1 MGLHKVNKKRLHKA
15 RCGAVSAACSGFAL
29 RRCFGDYAAR
39 RKREKR
45 VICGASGRA
54 HEVENMETNIVLS
67 IFSVLGGLGLFLIG
81 MKQMGEGLE
90 LAAGNKLRVM
100 LQKITG
106 NKFIAML
113 VGVLVTAVIQSSSAT
128 DSMVVGFVN
137 AGLMDIYQ
145 SIGIL
150 FGSKIGTTVTSLI
163 LSFNINDIV
172 PLFTFAG
179 ALVITFAKKNNYR
192 YYGQILAG
200 FGILFMGMHMMSENF
215 GFLKESEV
223 FRNIVSTMSSP
234 ILGLLVGM
242 VFTGIIQSSSASVGI
257 LMGLGF
263 SGVVSIENCIFII
276 FGMNVGACM
285 PVFLSSSGANRE
297 SKQVALSNFLTSFLA
312 SILLSLIVVGMSATP
327 YSLPTLLNSV
337 PFLKGNTPAQ
347 ISTVHIAFN
356 VLRTIIFLPLSTPI
370 IKLTKLILR
379 DVDEEKEKMETVY
392 LDTRIL
398 TTPPMAVLSVENECK
413 RLGELSRKNYKYA
426 MQAFFEGDTRLIE
439 KVEKNEK
446 VIDYLTHEITRYIV
460 KINGLDIVDSDRKT
474 MGVMYSAIQDMERI
488 GDHAENIVEHAKEM
502 IANKVKFSDDAM
514 GELHHLDEL
523 VTKLLDDGLTLFNAQ
538 NVDFDIAKAVIET
551 ESSLDSHVKIY
562 KFNHI
567 NRMNEGICS
576 AENGT
581 IFLDMLTVLERVGD
595 HANNVAFS
603 IPRNKL
609 GSIVKRG

>member
-1 MGLHKVNKKRLHKA
+1 MDVN
-15 RCGAVSAACSGFAL
+15 
-29 RRCFGDYAAR
+29 
-39 RKREKR
+39 
-45 VICGASGRA
+45 I
-54 HEVENMETNIVLS
+54 
-67 IFSVLGGLGLFLIG
+67 IFSVIMVLGGLGLFLIG

-90 LAAGNKLRVM
+90 LAAGNKLRIM
-100 LQKITG
+100 LQKITS

-128 DSMVVGFVN
+128 DAMVVGFVN
-137 AGLMDIYQ
+137 AGLMDLNQ

-163 LSFNINDIV
+163 LSFDIKAYV

-179 ALVITFAKKNNYR
+179 AVIITFAKKNNYR

-200 FGILFMGMHMMSENF
+200 FGILFMGMSLMSDNF
-215 GFLKESEV
+215 GFLKDSEM
-223 FRNIVSTMSSP
+223 FKNIVSSMSSP
-234 ILGLLVGM
+234 VLGLLVGM

-257 LMGLGF
+257 LMSLASAGLVGLD
-263 SGVVSIENCIFII
+263 NCIYII

-285 PVFLSSSGANRE
+285 PVFLSAAGANRE
-297 SKQVALSNFLTSFLA
+297 SKQVALSNFMTSLFAAILTSVLVMVVSPTSFA
-312 SILLSLIVVGMSATP
+312 IPSLLDGI
-327 YSLPTLLNSV
+327 
-337 PFLKGNTPAQ
+337 PFLKGNVPAQ
-347 ISTVHIAFN
+347 ISLVHISFN
-356 VLRTIIFLPLSTPI
+356 VLRTIVFLPLSGLI
-370 IKLTKLILR
+370 IKLTKLILP
-379 DVDEEKEKMETVY
+379 DIDEEKEKMETVY

-413 RLGELSRKNYKYA
+413 RLGELARKNYNYA
-426 MQAFFEGDTRLIE
+426 MKAFFEGDARLIE

-446 VIDYLTHEITRYIV
+446 VIDFLTHEITRYIV

-488 GDHAENIVEHAKEM
+488 GDHAENIVEHAREM
-502 IANKVKFSDDAM
+502 MANKVKFSDDAIR
-514 GELHHLDEL
+514 ELHDLDTM
-523 VTKLLDDGLTLFNAQ
+523 VDKLLDDGLTLFNAQ
-538 NVDFDIAKAVIET
+538 NVDFDIAKSVIET
-551 ESSLDSHVKIY
+551 ESSLDSHVKIF

-567 NRMNEGICS
+567 NRMNNGLCS
-576 AENGT
+576 VENGT
-581 IFLDMLTVLERVGD
+581 IFLDMLTILERVGD